1 MGIGEIWDLIIL
13 NPMVNVL
20 IVTSNYLFDNF
31 GLTII
36 VLTIVINL
44 VMYPLTQKQLK
55 ASKAMQDMQGKIAE
69 IKKKYAKD
77 RAKAAEEQ
85 MKLFKE
91 SGVSYIGCVLPM
103 LIQMPVWI
111 VLYQSILRVMAGT
124 PEDFLNLS
132 QRLYSTWPS
141 VFTQLPLGQ
150 AFLWLDLAAPDV
162 IIAVLTGVSMWVQQK
177 MMTPTTS
184 DPQQKA
190 QSEMMQW
197 MMPLMFGF
205 LGLSFPSGLGL
216 YWVTST
222 TLRIIMQYYAT
233 GWGGLNMNITGLW
246 NRGGKSKDKEIIGR
260 VARQK
265 KVLTQADT
273 SADIIIEPGPAKG
286 EGAEDGKS
294 GDKRQDSGG
303 SDSTGIRP
311 TRRQPGGGRDNR
323 RKRG

>member
-1 MGIGEIWDLIIL
+1 MSIGAIWDLIIL

-20 IVTSNYLFDNF
+20 IIVSNYLFDNF

-36 VLTIVINL
+36 FLTIVINL
-44 VMYPLTQKQLK
+44 VMYPLTLKQLK
-55 ASKAMQDMQGKIAE
+55 ASKAMQDVQGRVAE

-77 RAKAAEEQ
+77 RQKAAEEQ

-91 SGVSYIGCVLPM
+91 SGVSTAGCILPM

-111 VLYQSILRVMAGT
+111 VLYQAITLVLAVS
-124 PEDFLNLS
+124 PESFLNLS
-132 QRLYSTWPS
+132 QRLYASWPA

-150 AFLWLDLAAPDV
+150 GFLWLSLGAPDM
-162 IIAVLTGVSMWVQQK
+162 IMAFLTGASMWVQQK
-177 MMTPTTS
+177 MMTPTTQ

-197 MMPLMFGF
+197 MMPIMFAI
-205 LGLSFPSGLGL
+205 LGLQFPSGLAL

-222 TLRIIMQYYAT
+222 SIRVIMQYFAT
-233 GWGGLNMNITGLW
+233 GWGGLSIPKFGRQGN
-246 NRGGKSKDKEIIGR
+246 KDKEIRGR
-260 VARQK
+260 VTRQPK
-265 KVLTQADT
+265 PLTAADT
-273 SADIIIEPGPAKG
+273 SADIVIEPGTAKG
-286 EGAEDGKS
+286 EGTEDGKS

-303 SDSTGIRP
+303 SNQKGTRP
-311 TRRQPGGGRDNR
+311 TRRQQGGGRDNR